1 MRIPK
6 SAKFKNNI
14 IYILSFLLICI
25 YFYNYNTRMSYIPM
39 KQITERANFSTFI
52 SSKYSESNGTLHLE
66 GYFEGGAFG
75 KISVIDITNL
85 SFLSLWNKKSTVS
98 YQERSEPITVSKKIT
113 GCPGFYPYH
122 KVKINEVNEIEKKNL
137 PDWRLFQQERTVE
150 NVNCRS
156 LFDNNTLEQN
166 KTLNNLLK
174 HPYVEIPP
182 SSYINISKD
191 CEKYKQDRGYITSS
205 LTEEEENFPIAY
217 SILVFKSIQQVEM
230 LLRSI
235 YRPQNVYCIHCDTKA
250 DPNFK
255 LALQGITSCFENVF
269 ISSRSFNVVWGTVGV
284 LLPEIACM
292 KDLWKHKKWKY
303 FINLTG
309 QEFPLRTNLELV
321 KILKSYNGANDMEST
336 VKRANKARWK
346 DAPPPPHGIT
356 PVKGSVHVAVS
367 RGFVEYI
374 LFDKIAKSYFNWTR
388 SVEIPDEVF
397 FSTLNHNPQ
406 LKIPGSYKGVPETDC
421 DTKPFLTRFKNWGN
435 HIYNWPCHGS
445 RVRLVCVFG
454 IGDLPLLA
462 SRPEMFANKFYLHYQ
477 PHALQCMDQLIY
489 NRTRDEYFNV
499 LKFDVSKYQS
509 LEFIK
514 HTV

>member
-1 MRIPK
+1 
-6 SAKFKNNI
+6 
-14 IYILSFLLICI
+14 
-25 YFYNYNTRMSYIPM
+25 MSYIPM
-39 KQITERANFSTFI
+39 KQITERTNFSTFI

-75 KISVIDITNL
+75 KISVIDIKNL

-98 YQERSEPITVSKKIT
+98 YQEKSEQTTVSKKII
-113 GCPGFYPYH
+113 GCPGFFPYH
-122 KVKINEVNEIEKKNL
+122 KVKINEINEIEKKNL
-137 PDWRLFQQERTVE
+137 PDWMLFQQERTVE

-174 HPYVEIPP
+174 QPYVEIPL

-255 LALQGITSCFENVF
+255 LALQSITSCFENVF

-336 VKRANKARWK
+336 VKRS
-346 DAPPPPHGIT
+346 
-356 PVKGSVHVAVS
+356 VKIVG
-367 RGFVEYI
+367 
-374 LFDKIAKSYFNWTR
+374 
-388 SVEIPDEVF
+388 
-397 FSTLNHNPQ
+397 
-406 LKIPGSYKGVPETDC
+406 
-421 DTKPFLTRFKNWGN
+421 
-435 HIYNWPCHGS
+435 
-445 RVRLVCVFG
+445 
-454 IGDLPLLA
+454 
-462 SRPEMFANKFYLHYQ
+462 M
-477 PHALQCMDQLIY
+477 LI
-489 NRTRDEYFNV
+489 
-499 LKFDVSKYQS
+499 
-509 LEFIK
+509 
-514 HTV
+514 